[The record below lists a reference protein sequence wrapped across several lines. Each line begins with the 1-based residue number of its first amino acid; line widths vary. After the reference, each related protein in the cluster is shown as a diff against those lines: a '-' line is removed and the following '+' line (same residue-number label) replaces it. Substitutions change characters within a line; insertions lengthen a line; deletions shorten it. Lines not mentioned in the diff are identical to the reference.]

1 MTMPSS
7 SIEAGNDARQ
17 SRESEGGMIRGLQIT
32 IRGEDLSNR
41 IGERIRMHEATM
53 NAIDTRITQ
62 RAGDLPFDVRPED
75 GFKTLGELENERQH
89 FRDRVLCLTLLRD
102 NVVAGETYVLDRTD
116 LRLAELISPDCGVAS
131 EICDDRGV
139 DHSKKAAIEG
149 LKLTM
154 SGEEARRLL
163 EERIDDHQHRAQHWK
178 REQARTPEQQTED
191 EPLLPD
197 EMCANEAE
205 RHTWRADVLG
215 FIHDHI
221 DTAEVYRLG
230 EADLAFGELLPEK
243 PWWVA
248 QEEYEE
254 RNSVR
259 FHLEQL
265 AKKGEALMPSEF
277 AVLNAMRHGRSE
289 D

>member
-1 MTMPSS
+1 
-7 SIEAGNDARQ
+7 
-17 SRESEGGMIRGLQIT
+17 
-32 IRGEDLSNR
+32 
-41 IGERIRMHEATM
+41 
-53 NAIDTRITQ
+53 
-62 RAGDLPFDVRPED
+62 
-75 GFKTLGELENERQH
+75 
-89 FRDRVLCLTLLRD
+89 VLCLTLLRD

-163 EERIDDHQHRAQHWK
+163 EQRIDDHQHRAQHWK

-197 EMCANEAE
+197 EMCANAAE

-221 DTAEVYRLG
+221 DAAEVYRLG
-230 EADLAFGELLPEK
+230 KADLAFGELLPEK
-243 PWWVA
+243 PWWVE

-254 RNSVR
+254 RTSVR

-277 AVLNAMRHGRSE
+277 AVLSAMRHARSE